1 MSTTAKDTIQRVNST
16 HVPKTMRVAFERVNL
31 TQLCDQIAV
40 FVFASS
46 LYGAV
51 LYNFGIRN
59 VALAGIS
66 AFAIGVAVVIYG
78 YVSNAQWP
86 TTIVSISFI
95 AVVLLGFGY
104 LREFSYD
111 GLNYHIATPLLLDR
125 SLTGVTNS
133 EAVGGT
139 FWAAHYPKAFEYF
152 AYTAKVLTSRFNS
165 GKSFTLLLSVPAC
178 VALMRL
184 FQSAGISAK
193 AALFAAATCVYN
205 PVALGQFTTFYVDA
219 AHYYTW
225 TIFSVNLL
233 FALKGRPNSRIQL
246 GIALVLL
253 ISSKLTGPV
262 FAAISILVFFAAAF
276 LGGEKRNFFVNHKRL
291 IGQLAISSFVAVAVV
306 GYSPYVENVVAGRH
320 IFYPVLGKD
329 KMDVMEGKASAHFLA
344 MNPLHRLFLSY
355 FSVPANCSSCTNSEP
370 TFVPSSANLRQAF
383 IALHTADTRFAGFG
397 PFFGVMLI
405 ACMASFLWRKKAGD
419 DVVKIFLLATL
430 VIVLTHPQS
439 WWARYVPMFY
449 VVPFLVTAGFSTSRR
464 LFYVVVAF
472 GIANSLLAAASVTG
486 YILLKEAHYKNA
498 VAAVRTICERDPIVL
513 SPSEMNWEADL
524 RDDRLVVEVKG
535 SPAQAGCAVN
545 FDQMMVMKK

>member
-1 MSTTAKDTIQRVNST
+1 MSTSTKDTIQRANST
-16 HVPKTMRVAFERVNL
+16 HKSEKMRGALDRIDP
-31 TQLCDQIAV
+31 TQLCDQIV
-40 FVFASS
+40 IFVFASS
-46 LYGAV
+46 LYGAF
-51 LYNFGIRN
+51 LYNFRVSS

-66 AFAIGVAVVIYG
+66 AFAIVVAVVIYG

-86 TTIVSISFI
+86 TTIVTISFI
-95 AVVLLGFGY
+95 AVVLFGFGY

-111 GLNYHIATPLLLDR
+111 GLNYHIATPLLLDHH
-125 SLTGVTNS
+125 LTGVTGS
-133 EAVGGT
+133 EAIGGT

-165 GKSFTLLLSVPAC
+165 GKSITLLLSVPAC

-193 AALFAAATCVYN
+193 AALLAAATCVYN
-205 PVALGQFTTFYVDA
+205 PVALGQITTFYVDA
-219 AHYYTW
+219 AHYYCW

-233 FALKGRPNSRIQL
+233 FALKGRPNSGIQL

-253 ISSKLTGPV
+253 IDSKLTGPV
-262 FAAISILVFFAAAF
+262 FAAISILVFFVAAF
-276 LGGEKRNFFVNHKRL
+276 ISGEKRKFIANHKRL

-306 GYSPYVENVVAGRH
+306 GYSPYVENIAAGRN
-320 IFYPVLGKD
+320 ILYPVLGKD
-329 KMDVMEGKASAHFLA
+329 KVDIIRAKASAHFFS
-344 MNPLHRLFLSY
+344 MSPLHKLIVSY
-355 FSVPANCSSCTNSEP
+355 FSIPMNCSSCTNPEP
-370 TFVPSSANLRQAF
+370 TYVPSLTNLRQSF

-405 ACMASFLWRKKAGD
+405 ACMASFLYRKKAGD
-419 DVVKIFLLATL
+419 DAVKIFLLATL
-430 VIVLTHPQS
+430 TIVLTHPQS

-449 VVPFLVTAGFSTSRR
+449 AVPFLVIAGFSTSRR
-464 LFYVVVAF
+464 LFYVVLAF

-486 YILLKEAHYKNA
+486 YIILKETHYKNA
-498 VAAVRTICERDPIVL
+498 VAAVRTMCERDPIAL
-513 SPSEMNWEADL
+513 SHSEMNWEADL
-524 RDDRLVVEVKG
+524 RDDRLVVQSKG